1 MRMDYAMLQRHSIQS
16 VSDQT
21 DFRIMSA
28 IACNAASLVT
38 PEQAAI
44 WAYPLKSASPEEV
57 VTNMINALLLRVHQ
71 SGAIEEL
78 DAARL
83 ALVTEALSCYKVIRP
98 DIKDALPF
106 WPLGFA
112 TIGEPYLSFG
122 LKTDQKLYLAVFRG
136 EAASDVV
143 SLPLPR
149 SVETAQVLYPHHATE
164 SYSLSADGTVLNVSL
179 PQNFMSRLFVLA

>member
-1 MRMDYAMLQRHSIQS
+1 MDYNIDSGVGTEVDASSFGSGLLQHQRAYLEWLDSIFARYPNLVIENCDSGGMRMDYAMLQRHSIQS
-16 VSDQT
+16 VTDQT

-44 WAYPLKSASPEEV
+44 WAYPLKSATSEEV

-83 ALVTEALSCYKVIRP
+83 SLVTEALQCYK
-98 DIKDALPF
+98 ALPR
-106 WPLGFA
+106 
-112 TIGEPYLSFG
+112 
-122 LKTDQKLYLAVFRG
+122 V
-136 EAASDVV
+136 
-143 SLPLPR
+143 
-149 SVETAQVLYPHHATE
+149 
-164 SYSLSADGTVLNVSL
+164 
-179 PQNFMSRLFVLA
+179 